1 MITTIITVVRYGRP
15 SRGQTA
21 DRADKL
27 CDECVC
33 VCGLALD
40 TSITLLNNTFCYFG
54 LAEDNSVKV
63 CEIEHREGDWLT
75 DFLWEIR

>member
-1 MITTIITVVRYGRP
+1 MDAPPG
-15 SRGQTA
+15 
-21 DRADKL
+21 DKQQIVL
-27 CDECVC
+27 ISCVMGVCVC

-63 CEIEHREGDWLT
+63 CEIEHREGEWLT